1 MQAETDFFCG
11 LALKNKANRRDERI
25 KKVTSDF
32 ENGKTLRNRLNGRSQ
47 TAQKRQRKGRER
59 KKPDGARRAGKDG
72 QFCFK
77 KAEL

>member
-32 ENGKTLRNRLNGRSQ
+32 ENGKTLRNRLNGRIQ
-47 TAQKRQRKGRER
+47 TAQKRQRK
-59 KKPDGARRAGKDG
+59 KKPGGARRAGKDG